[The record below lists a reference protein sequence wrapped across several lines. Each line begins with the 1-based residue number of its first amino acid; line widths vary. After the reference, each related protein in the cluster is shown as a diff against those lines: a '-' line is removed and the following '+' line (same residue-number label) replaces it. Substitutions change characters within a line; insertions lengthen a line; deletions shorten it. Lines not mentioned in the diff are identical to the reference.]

1 MRSLREVQC
10 QICNS
15 STCHFLNI
23 AKKQKF
29 LNCITK
35 LLPSTN
41 SVEHRS
47 HEFAEQGFEELKT
60 DIKAEESSVDE
71 QFSVPVWHKADEAH
85 STATDKFEECARESQ
100 VSPEEP
106 EAEDA
111 YAELEDE
118 EAPVEVRPVA
128 MSEDRVRI

>member
-1 MRSLREVQC
+1 M
-10 QICNS
+10 
-15 STCHFLNI
+15 
-23 AKKQKF
+23 
-29 LNCITK
+29 
-35 LLPSTN
+35 PSTS
-41 SVEHRS
+41 SVEHCS
-47 HEFAEQGFEELKT
+47 HEIDEQGFEELKT

-85 STATDKFEECARESQ
+85 STATDDKFEECARESP
-100 VSPEEP
+100 VAAEEP

-128 MSEDRVRI
+128 LSEDQVQIGPQVKLIQNCHSIFICTLLACIIYMTCDP